1 MSRPNRIKI
10 ARPLDLE
17 KDSNS
22 TLKGRSRSTKRTS
35 VNGASSPE
43 SKLVKN
49 PSGLHFQLYS
59 SFHSPPK
66 ESPYAEKSVA
76 KPQKFR
82 LPLKAFDSKI
92 KTTPLKT
99 YFSHSNI
106 KLKDPTK
113 LGIREKRTISRTHSQ
128 ATSAV
133 ESPNLSLMPSD
144 DEKYVPYDR
153 NLVKKLELKLQDQ
166 LRVLNA
172 RADLSSEEL
181 IKRKL
186 EVYSSLFAE
195 VISRDKPF
203 STILQYIK
211 EMYEEQI
218 YNDSKDRVVKLQK
231 EIEDGNAKM
240 KDYEQEIKFL
250 KKKIKKLSKESV
262 QMGRTLDERER
273 QFMEIQDQM
282 YDISNMSLES
292 IPKTETG
299 WKMLLFEVKKYSDLV
314 SELRSKIKKYRFNER
329 EVTKLIVA
337 MKKRG
342 YPVQEVYEK
351 DVNQYK
357 PERIDSTS
365 TNVELEP
372 EEGSDIEPIISGPP
386 KEVPRPRIVPPLK
399 LDQVISKSSNSLEDS
414 SI

>member
-10 ARPLDLE
+10 ERPLDLE
-17 KDSNS
+17 KHSNS

-35 VNGASSPE
+35 VNGVSSPE
-43 SKLVKN
+43 SRPVKN

-59 SFHSPPK
+59 SFQSPPK
-66 ESPYAEKSVA
+66 ESPYAEKTVA
-76 KPQKFR
+76 KPSKFR
-82 LPLKAFDSKI
+82 LPSKAFDCKI

-99 YFSHSNI
+99 YFSHTNI
-106 KLKDPTK
+106 KLKDATK

-166 LRVLNA
+166 LRVFHA
-172 RADLSSEEL
+172 RADLSSEEV

-186 EVYSSLFAE
+186 EVYSSIFAE
-195 VISRDKPF
+195 VILRDKPF
-203 STILQYIK
+203 STILQCIK
-211 EMYEEQI
+211 EAYEELI
-218 YNDSKDRVVKLQK
+218 NNDSKDKVIKLQK
-231 EIEDGNAKM
+231 EIEDGTVKM
-240 KDYEQEIKFL
+240 RDYEQEIKFL

-273 QFMEIQDQM
+273 QCMEMQDQM
-282 YDISNMSLES
+282 YDISKMSLES

-314 SELRSKIKKYRFNER
+314 SELKSKIKKYRFNEK

-351 DVNQYK
+351 DVNRYK

-365 TNVELEP
+365 TNVEFEP
-372 EEGSDIEPIISGPP
+372 EEDSDMEPIISGPP

-399 LDQVISKSSNSLEDS
+399 LDQAMPKSSNSLEDS